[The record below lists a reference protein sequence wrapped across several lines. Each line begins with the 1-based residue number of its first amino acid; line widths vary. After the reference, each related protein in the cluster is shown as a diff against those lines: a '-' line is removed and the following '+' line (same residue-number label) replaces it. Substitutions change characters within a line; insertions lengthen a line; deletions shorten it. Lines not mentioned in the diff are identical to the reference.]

1 MLPFATLTDV
11 LRFALLAM
19 SLLLAGLIGLTL
31 LPRSEQTVPTATIT
45 LLSPSLTLYPQA
57 DANAIWYFDAERAQ
71 YDPNARETV
80 LDNIAEGQRVEE
92 GDVDFT
98 LTAAQVTIDRQ
109 DNLRSDAMY
118 VHLLD
123 SNWFLDMV
131 AQDNRQV
138 LIDQSRGKFEVPLLT
153 YTGDGI
159 GESRDENVRMNFDLT
174 DFEAGGPDTIG
185 YNTFRDG
192 GLD

>member
-1 MLPFATLTDV
+1 MLRV
-11 LRFALLAM
+11 ALLAM
-19 SLLLAGLIGLTL
+19 SLLLAGLISLTL
-31 LPRSEQTVPTATIT
+31 LPRVEQTVPAATIT

-57 DANAIWYFDAERAQ
+57 DADAVWYFDAERAQ

-80 LDNIAEGQRVEE
+80 LENIAEGQRVAGGE
-92 GDVDFT
+92 VDFT
-98 LTAAQVTIDRQ
+98 LTAEHVTIDRR

-131 AQDNRQV
+131 AQDDRYV
-138 LIDQSRGKFEVPLLT
+138 LIDQARGKFEVPLLT

-174 DFEAGGPDTIG
+174 DFEAGGADTIG

>member
-1 MLPFATLTDV
+1 V
-11 LRFALLAM
+11 LRIALFAM

-31 LPRSEQTVPTATIT
+31 MPRTEQTVPAATIT

-57 DANAIWYFDAERAQ
+57 DAAAVWHFDAEQAQ

-80 LDNIAEGQRVEE
+80 LETISEGERVENGE
-92 GDVDFT
+92 VDFT
-98 LTAAQVTIDRQ
+98 LEADRVTIDRR
-109 DNLRSDAMY
+109 DNLRSDAMF

-123 SNWFLDMV
+123 SNWYLDMV
-131 AQDNRQV
+131 AKADRQV
-138 LIDQSRGKFEVPLLT
+138 LIDQSRGKFEVPQLT

-185 YNTFRDG
+185 YNTFRDDN
-192 GLD
+192 LD